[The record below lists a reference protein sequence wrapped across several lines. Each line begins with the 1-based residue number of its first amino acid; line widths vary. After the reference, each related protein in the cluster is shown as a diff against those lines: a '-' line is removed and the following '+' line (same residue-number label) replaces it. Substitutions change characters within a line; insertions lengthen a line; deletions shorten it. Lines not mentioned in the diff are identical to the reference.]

1 MDKIIVQGGRR
12 LKGSVK
18 AEGAKNAVLP
28 VIAATL
34 LAEEGRSTLYDVPP
48 LADVDTISNVLRHV
62 GTEVNYE
69 AGDAYMIGP
78 GHDAWIT
85 SAEGT
90 EAYEVSFDKA
100 DIWHD

>member
-1 MDKIIVQGGRR
+1 MVPLFAPPGLYPLVRAPMRIAEYEISECVKPSIGTDSCQASHIGVLAKGTMTVRMD
-12 LKGSVK
+12 
-18 AEGAKNAVLP
+18 
-28 VIAATL
+28 
-34 LAEEGRSTLYDVPP
+34 D
-48 LADVDTISNVLRHV
+48 

>member
-1 MDKIIVQGGRR
+1 VLAKGTMTVRMD
-12 LKGSVK
+12 
-18 AEGAKNAVLP
+18 
-28 VIAATL
+28 
-34 LAEEGRSTLYDVPP
+34 D
-48 LADVDTISNVLRHV
+48 